1 MNELRLLD
9 ILKKDARI
17 SVVDLADILNE
28 TEEDVLKAKEK
39 LEKEKIICGYHAV
52 IHWDKTNRDHCTA
65 IIEVGAKP
73 ERDLGY
79 DHVAQAISQFP
90 EVSSVYLVSGK
101 SEFTVIIHGKTM
113 REVADFVGQKLA
125 PIEGVLHTTTCFVL
139 RAYKLEGVSM
149 IDEKEKSERLVVTP

>member
-1 MNELRLLD
+1 MDDLKLLD
-9 ILKKDARI
+9 ALKADPRI
-17 SVVDLADILNE
+17 STVDLADILNE
-28 TEEDVLKAKEK
+28 SEEEVIKSKER
-39 LEKEKIICGYHAV
+39 LEKEKIICGYHTV

-79 DHVAQAISQFP
+79 DKVAQALARFP

-101 SEFTVIIHGKTM
+101 SEFLVTINGRTM

-125 PIEGVLHTTTCFVL
+125 PIEGVEHTVTCFVL
-139 RAYKLEGVSM
+139 RAYKLEGVHLTETE
-149 IDEKEKSERLVVTP
+149 EKNERLLVTP

>member
-9 ILKKDARI
+9 ILKDDPRI
-17 SVVDLADILNE
+17 SVTDLADILNE
-28 TEEDVLKAKEK
+28 SAEDVQKEIGR
-39 LEKEKIICGYHAV
+39 LEKDKIICGYHTV

-79 DHVAQAISQFP
+79 DHVAQELAKFP

-101 SEFTVIIHGKTM
+101 SEFLVIINGRTM

-125 PIEGVLHTTTCFVL
+125 PIEGVEHTVTCFVL
-139 RAYKLEGVSM
+139 RAYKMEGVSLL
-149 IDEKEKSERLVVTP
+149 DHEEKSNRLLMTP